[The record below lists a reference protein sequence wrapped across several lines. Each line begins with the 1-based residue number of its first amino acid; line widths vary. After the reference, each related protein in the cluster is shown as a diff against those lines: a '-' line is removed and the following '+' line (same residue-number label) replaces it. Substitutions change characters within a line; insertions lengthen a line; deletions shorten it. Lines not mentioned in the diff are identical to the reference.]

1 MQPPRNQHPNTR
13 WASKTVPLAHHTTL
27 TSQKPAENLSTTQGL
42 KSATMGSRGGSWE
55 PLDCFNCLR
64 GLLLLG
70 FLLMARAI
78 GGLQGCNSGGGGWGA
93 ALCST
98 ALLSRRWRDGRRSG
112 AGSGRTVGAQ
122 QARWEKMV
130 APPPFQRAAR
140 VVNVNGGLT
149 GHRCGRIWCCSGMPG
164 AQLRF
169 GPGRSH

>member
-78 GGLQGCNSGGGGWGA
+78 GGLQGCNSGGGGGERRSA
-93 ALCST
+93 LLLCS
-98 ALLSRRWRDGRRSG
+98 AGVGGMGGGVGRDRGGLWGRSRQDGRKWWRHRLSSERP
-112 AGSGRTVGAQ
+112 GS
-122 QARWEKMV
+122 
-130 APPPFQRAAR
+130 
-140 VVNVNGGLT
+140 
-149 GHRCGRIWCCSGMPG
+149 
-164 AQLRF
+164 
-169 GPGRSH
+169 